1 MPESIEVFKN
11 HKAIRTIE
19 GTIEKI
25 TWGNKD
31 GSCFYFIKYL
41 IDGNRLIISGDC
53 GIAVFEFTECMTA
66 EKIAKGN
73 FEYIMRK
80 HVCSEYDKYELNQE
94 KFQKDIDNWV
104 EQYKGEYGNTIR
116 RVKENKKEIMETF
129 NNSNSVKSYVDEIAF
144 KIDNGD
150 ITIEDDEIYEDD
162 DNYFGYSIRNYNV
175 QSNLIL
181 KNTEKYVPEYLNV
194 ELESDDF
201 NTDLNS
207 AILKSGIKITYL

>member
-11 HKAIRTIE
+11 HKAIRTME

-94 KFQKDIDNWV
+94 KFQKDIDNWL

-150 ITIEDDEIYEDD
+150 ITIEDDEIYDFGKEY
-162 DNYFGYSIRNYNV
+162 DNSFKLMIDGLKMAVEQLV
-175 QSNLIL
+175 Q
-181 KNTEKYVPEYLNV
+181 
-194 ELESDDF
+194 
-201 NTDLNS
+201 
-207 AILKSGIKITYL
+207 